1 MSQEKQH
8 IFDNPN
14 NVRRVVHALV
24 GICIVLLAVDFFYE
38 RHAARAWEGLI
49 GFYAFY
55 GFVACVALVL
65 IAKEMRKVVMR
76 SEDYYI
82 KDDKGDG
89 ADVDG

>member
-14 NVRRVVHALV
+14 NVRRVVRILV
-24 GICIVLLAVDFFYE
+24 GICIGLVAIDFIYQ
-38 RHAARAWEGLI
+38 RHVTHPWEGLW
-49 GFYAFY
+49 GFYAIF
-55 GFVACVALVL
+55 GFTACVALVL

-76 SEDYYI
+76 NEDYYS
-82 KDDKGDG
+82 KDDNGDG